1 MNPLLNERIA
11 RFESPFRRLDELLS
25 GIAPNPRLA
34 PIIMSV
40 GEPQD
45 APPSLLADAVATHAD
60 LLRR

>member
-1 MNPLLNERIA
+1 
-11 RFESPFRRLDELLS
+11 
-25 GIAPNPRLA
+25 
-34 PIIMSV
+34 MSV